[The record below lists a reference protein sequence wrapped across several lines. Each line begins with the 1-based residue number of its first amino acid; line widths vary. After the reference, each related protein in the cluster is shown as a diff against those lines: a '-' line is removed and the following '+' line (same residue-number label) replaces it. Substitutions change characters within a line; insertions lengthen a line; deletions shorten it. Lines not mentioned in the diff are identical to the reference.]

1 MYFLTLAI
9 GIVNSSILERHGI
22 QTLLELP
29 GVGEQLQEHVFVAT
43 QWQLQPGIETFG
55 EYNLSLSLGFGGD

>member
-9 GIVNSSILERHGI
+9 GIGNSSILERHGI